1 MQCERLVGLIKSWY
15 GHVQNETMAPA
26 RMIMFIEQHAERCDI
41 CLADSGLQQEIAKI
55 TEMILPE
62 SKIPKS
68 VRDAADVD
76 DDDIEGEEDSTDDT
90 EDDEEED
97 VYDADVDDDDDEV

>member
-1 MQCERLVGLIKSWY
+1 MRCERLVGLIKSWY
-15 GHVQNETMAPA
+15 GHVQSETMAPA

-41 CLADSGLQQEIAKI
+41 CLADPGLRQEIAKI

-68 VRDAADVD
+68 VRDSVDEDVD
-76 DDDIEGEEDSTDDT
+76 EIDEEESTDDT
-90 EDDEEED
+90 EDEEED
-97 VYDADVDDDDDEV
+97 VYDVDTDDDDEV

>member
-41 CLADSGLQQEIAKI
+41 CLADSGLQQEVARIA
-55 TEMILPE
+55 EMILPE

-68 VRDAADVD
+68 VRDAVD
-76 DDDIEGEEDSTDDT
+76 DDDEIEDDEESTDDT
-90 EDDEEED
+90 EDEEEED
-97 VYDADVDDDDDEV
+97 VYDADIDDDDEV